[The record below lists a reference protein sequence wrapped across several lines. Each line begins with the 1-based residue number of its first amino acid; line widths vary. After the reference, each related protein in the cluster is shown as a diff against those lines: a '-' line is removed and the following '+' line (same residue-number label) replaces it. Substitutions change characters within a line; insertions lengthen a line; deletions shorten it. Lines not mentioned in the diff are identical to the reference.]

1 MCKEG
6 CCVGLGQE
14 GCVRMEGGNCL
25 KYLNPNL
32 GGRGNDIDIKL
43 GPETKINK
51 RNKTASKKN

>member
-1 MCKEG
+1 
-6 CCVGLGQE
+6 
-14 GCVRMEGGNCL
+14 MEGGNCL

-51 RNKTASKKN
+51 RNKTASKKIDNDVMSEN